1 MSTTAQS
8 TIYNRHHAYTFT
20 GTLTG
25 KDARH
30 QQAIVDTVCYLGWM
44 SLKDS
49 EHNGNAKAVKEAV
62 AVRKA
67 AESLLSDGT
76 ITIMGTWSNGI
87 AVGPG
92 PQFAHI
98 QHPSIVAESKKRR
111 TRTVK
116 AGPVVNLTAERAAR
130 VQPEHDD
137 PAHVGYAGT
146 SDPMQYHEGASCP
159 VTLAP
164 VTDESDAIADAAI
177 AAITQSVTADDVY
190 RAFSNQALYAPHPIT
205 NPADVQHNRQM
216 IADTAQWTRQ
226 GASCPVTLAPT
237 PIRTTPAQY
246 TPAVGDTVFV
256 CYRHEDGRTTDR
268 VIDVQRVGNGVF
280 RGYDRRYNRTRNFHV
295 AQIAHCERWD
305 GAEVYDHNG
314 NVAVAAA

>member
-1 MSTTAQS
+1 MSTTAQY

-20 GTLTG
+20 GTLAG
-25 KDARH
+25 KDAKH

-98 QHPSIVAESKKRR
+98 QHPSIVVESKKRR
-111 TRTVK
+111 ARTVK
-116 AGPVVNLTAERAAR
+116 AGPVVNLAAERADRIIATIEEWEPALGAEWDAMAR
-130 VQPEHDD
+130 RFPNLVKPGACYDMRYD
-137 PAHVGYAGT
+137 
-146 SDPMQYHEGASCP
+146 EGASCP
-159 VTLAP
+159 VSIRNAAAT
-164 VTDESDAIADAAI
+164 VIGDESTLEAVARP
-177 AAITQSVTADDVY
+177 QSGIDKPRVRYTWPV
-190 RAFSNQALYAPHPIT
+190 
-205 NPADVQHNRQM
+205 
-216 IADTAQWTRQ
+216 AQPQ
-226 GASCPVTLAPT
+226 PAPT

-246 TPAVGDTVFV
+246 TPAVGDTIFV
-256 CYRHEDGRTTDR
+256 IYRHEDGRTTDR

-280 RGYDRRYNRTRNFHV
+280 RGYDRRYNRTRNFYA

-305 GAEVYDHNG
+305 GCEVFDHNG